1 MPKLD
6 GTHILKRLTERL
18 AKLEAG
24 EEIAAKEIRGLLTQE
39 QQQELEDLWEEQQA
53 LREGKRARTEA
64 EEKALGWKTKREV
77 RIEVFTRALVTAW
90 EGLDSEFER
99 LQAQATI
106 RQAKI
111 YFDEYNKAIAEG
123 KEISVAKNRANNEL
137 TRAGLRRMDGQQVN
151 RFMTARDKEV
161 FKMEESLR
169 ESFKNEMTAQELEQ
183 QSLVK
188 QQDGAVKR
196 AGKARK

>member
-6 GTHILKRLTERL
+6 GAHILQRLTERL
-18 AKLEAG
+18 SQLEAG
-24 EEIAAKEIRGLLTQE
+24 EEIAAKEIHSLLTPE
-39 QQQELEDLWEEQQA
+39 QQQELEDLWKEQQT
-53 LREGKRARTEA
+53 LRKGKRARTEA

-77 RIEVFTRALVTAW
+77 RIEVFKHALATAW
-90 EGLDSEFER
+90 EGIDGEFEL
-99 LQAQATI
+99 LQEQASI
-106 RQAKI
+106 RQARI

-123 KEISVAKNRANNEL
+123 KEIPIAKNRANNKL
-137 TRAGLRRMDGQQVN
+137 TSAKLTRMDGQQVN

-183 QSLVK
+183 QSLLK

>member
-6 GTHILKRLTERL
+6 GTHILQRLTERL
-18 AKLEAG
+18 SQLEAG
-24 EEIAAKEIRGLLTQE
+24 EEIAAKKIRSLLTPV
-39 QQQELEDLWEEQQA
+39 QQQELEDLWEEQQT
-53 LREGKRARTEA
+53 LRKAKRARTEA

-77 RIEVFTRALVTAW
+77 RIEVFERALATAW
-90 EGLDSEFER
+90 EGIDIEFER
-99 LQAQATI
+99 LQERATI

-111 YFDEYNKAIAEG
+111 YFDEYNKATAEG
-123 KEISVAKNRANNEL
+123 KEIPVAKNRANNEL

-169 ESFKNEMTAQELEQ
+169 ENFKNEMTAQELEQ
-183 QSLVK
+183 KSLLK

-196 AGKARK
+196 ACKARK

>member
-6 GTHILKRLTERL
+6 GTHILQRLTERISQL
-18 AKLEAG
+18 KAG
-24 EEIAAKEIRGLLTQE
+24 EEIAAKEIRSLLTTK
-39 QQQELEDLWEEQQA
+39 QQQELDDLWEEQQA
-53 LREGKRARTEA
+53 LRKGKKARTE
-64 EEKALGWKTKREV
+64 EEGKALGWKTKREV
-77 RIEVFTRALVTAW
+77 RIEVFTRALATAW
-90 EGLDSEFER
+90 EGIDSEFER

-111 YFDEYNKAIAEG
+111 YFDEYKKAIAEG

-137 TRAGLRRMDGQQVN
+137 TRAGLRRMDGKQVN

-161 FKMEESLR
+161 FEMEESLR
-169 ESFKNEMTAQELEQ
+169 ESLKNEMTAQELEQ
-183 QSLVK
+183 QSLLK
-188 QQDGAVKR
+188 QQDGAIKR

>member
-6 GTHILKRLTERL
+6 GTHILQRLTERL
-18 AKLEAG
+18 SQLEAG
-24 EEIAAKEIRGLLTQE
+24 EEIAAKKIRSLLTPV
-39 QQQELEDLWEEQQA
+39 QQQELEDLWEEQQT
-53 LREGKRARTEA
+53 LRKAKRARTEA

-77 RIEVFTRALVTAW
+77 RIEVFERALATAW
-90 EGLDSEFER
+90 EGIDIEFER
-99 LQAQATI
+99 LQERATI

-111 YFDEYNKAIAEG
+111 YFDEYNKATAEG
-123 KEISVAKNRANNEL
+123 KEIPVAKNRANNEL

-169 ESFKNEMTAQELEQ
+169 ENFKNEMTAQELEHK
-183 QSLVK
+183 SLLK

-196 AGKARK
+196 ACKARK

>member
-6 GTHILKRLTERL
+6 GTHILQRLTERL
-18 AKLEAG
+18 AKLDAG
-24 EEIAAKEIRGLLTQE
+24 EEIAAKEIRSLLTPE

-53 LREGKRARTEA
+53 LRKAKRARTEA
-64 EEKALGWKTKREV
+64 EEKALGWKTKREI
-77 RIEVFTRALVTAW
+77 RIEVFKRALATSW
-90 EGLDSEFER
+90 EGIESEFER

-137 TRAGLRRMDGQQVN
+137 TMAGLRRMDGKQVN

-169 ESFKNEMTAQELEQ
+169 ESFKSEMTAQELEQ
-183 QSLVK
+183 RSLLK